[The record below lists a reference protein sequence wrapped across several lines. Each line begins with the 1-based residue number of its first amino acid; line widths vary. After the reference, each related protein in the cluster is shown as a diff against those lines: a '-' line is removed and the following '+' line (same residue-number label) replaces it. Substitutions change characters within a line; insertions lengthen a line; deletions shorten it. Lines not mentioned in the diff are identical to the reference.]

1 MGIVDEYGLWSDEQ
15 RRLGQ
20 EVARQIADR
29 SLEVVRFSFADQ
41 HGVLR
46 GKTLLAKDAIDALQS
61 GCSITTTLLA
71 KDTSHRTV
79 FPVFTAGGGFGMRE
93 MEGAADVVMVADP
106 ATFRILPWAEKT
118 GWLLCDLHFADGR
131 PVPFSTRQ
139 ILKRALKT
147 LGERGYDYFAGL
159 EVEFHVFKLET
170 ARIAPEEAGQP
181 GDPPSVSLLSRGY
194 QYLTEQR
201 YDQIE
206 PALQLIR
213 RGLVELGLPIRSV
226 EVELGPSQCE
236 MTLRPALGIESADM
250 MILFRSAVKQIALR
264 HGYHATFM
272 CRPKIPNVASSGWHL
287 HQSLKEKAGG
297 KNAFAST
304 DQNELLSPLGRN
316 FLAGLVHHARAAA
329 LFTTPTVNGYKRYR
343 SYSLAPDRANWGRDN
358 RGVMLRVLGRPGDNA
373 THLENRVGEP
383 AANPYLYMASQIFA
397 GLDGIDRKLEPGPS
411 ADAPYESEAPLL
423 SKSLREAVDALRES
437 DFFRAAFGA
446 EFVDYY
452 TRIKTAELER
462 FQAEVSDWEQR
473 EYFEL
478 F

>member
-20 EVARQIADR
+20 DVAKQIADR

-46 GKTLLAKDAIDALQS
+46 GKTLIAKDAIDALQS

-93 MEGAADVVMVADP
+93 MEGAADVIMVADP

-139 ILKRALKT
+139 ICKRVLKT

-159 EVEFHVFKLET
+159 EVEFHVFKLES

-181 GDPPSVSLLSRGY
+181 GDPPSVTLLSRDY

-226 EVELGPSQCE
+226 E
-236 MTLRPALGIESADM
+236 
-250 MILFRSAVKQIALR
+250 
-264 HGYHATFM
+264 
-272 CRPKIPNVASSGWHL
+272 W
-287 HQSLKEKAGG
+287 
-297 KNAFAST
+297 
-304 DQNELLSPLGRN
+304 
-316 FLAGLVHHARAAA
+316 
-329 LFTTPTVNGYKRYR
+329 
-343 SYSLAPDRANWGRDN
+343 NWGRASA
-358 RGVMLRVLGRPGDNA
+358 RSRFV
-373 THLENRVGEP
+373 P
-383 AANPYLYMASQIFA
+383 ASASS
-397 GLDGIDRKLEPGPS
+397 PP
-411 ADAPYESEAPLL
+411 
-423 SKSLREAVDALRES
+423 
-437 DFFRAAFGA
+437 
-446 EFVDYY
+446 
-452 TRIKTAELER
+452 T
-462 FQAEVSDWEQR
+462 
-473 EYFEL
+473 
-478 F
+478 